1 MTFSAKYF
9 LYLGGKFSNHHN
21 QNQSFPISGF
31 AYISLVLSLAEAA
44 GPHKGRM
51 LNVLE
56 VIRFPNDPCTVGNEN
71 ISGIVAQDS
80 LIYLE
85 FNSQNPG
92 VCYTATECSAL
103 GGTLGSAC
111 ASGFGVCCTFSGQT
125 QHSIM

>member
-1 MTFSAKYF
+1 MHPPYF
-9 LYLGGKFSNHHN
+9 CGKFSNHHN

-31 AYISLVLSLAEAA
+31 AHISLVLSVAEAA
-44 GPHKGRM
+44 GASKGKGRM

-71 ISGIVAQDS
+71 ISGIVAQGS
-80 LIYLE
+80 IIYLE

-111 ASGFGVCCTFSGQT
+111 ASGFGVCCTFSGET
-125 QHSIM
+125 QLSIM